1 MTYGV
6 AFGVDGSFRT
16 QYLSPRADRAG
27 TFWYENGA
35 ASCAVS
41 FNMTRVVTATRTLGV
56 VGFIQA
62 VHASGC
68 TPLQLRE
75 VLEHICQFFQRHD
88 CYGATIVDHGVLPH
102 EALYAAGFRPT
113 VDRRTFAVRGPRASL
128 EPFAAVAPPYF
139 LDVG

>member
-1 MTYGV
+1 MK
-6 AFGVDGSFRT
+6 
-16 QYLSPRADRAG
+16 
-27 TFWYENGA
+27 
-35 ASCAVS
+35 
-41 FNMTRVVTATRTLGV
+41 RVVTATRSLGV
-56 VGFIQA
+56 VGHIQA
-62 VHASGC
+62 VHASRC

-75 VLEHICQFFQRHD
+75 VLEHICQFFQRHG
-88 CYGATIVDHGVLPH
+88 CYGAIIVDHGVLPH